1 MTAREL
7 LIAVSINNQ
16 GDWQKMQAEF
26 MNRRNQFSD
35 SDVAETIAIG
45 SEPNCTPITILDDDY
60 PKALKDSACAPFVI
74 WTRGNRALLDA
85 ERKLAVVGS
94 RSLGAF
100 APNSIQSL
108 GRKLSEKAVV
118 VVSGSKGSS
127 EHILRGVLSG
137 SGKAIV
143 LLGSGLAL
151 RYPSE
156 MIPLYDEVV
165 EKGGL
170 LISELPPYVCASPN
184 AFATSK
190 RILAAL
196 GDAMLVTEATAHSG
210 SLIAVAH
217 ALNIG
222 KDIYA
227 LPVNPLEANHYEL
240 VNNELISEGAA
251 IFLSVD
257 RMFETAWPR
266 G

>member
-1 MTAREL
+1 MTTREL
-7 LIAVSINNQ
+7 LVAVSINNQ
-16 GDWQKMQAEF
+16 GDWQKMHADI
-26 MNRRNQFSD
+26 RDCHQFSD
-35 SDVAETIAIG
+35 SDVAEIIAIG
-45 SEPNCTPITILDDDY
+45 SEPSCTPITIVDDYY
-60 PKALKDSACAPFVI
+60 PKALKEIACAPFVI
-74 WTRGNRALLDA
+74 WTKGNRALLDA
-85 ERKLAVVGS
+85 EKKVAVVGS

-100 APNSIQSL
+100 APHSIQSL
-108 GRKLSEKAVV
+108 GKKLSEKAVV

-127 EHILRGVLSG
+127 EHILKGVLSE

-151 RYPSE
+151 QYPSE

-170 LISELPPYVCASPN
+170 LISELPPYVCANPN
-184 AFATSK
+184 AFVTSK

-196 GDAMLVTEATAHSG
+196 GDIMLVTEATPHSG
-210 SLIAVAH
+210 SLVAVAH

-227 LPVNPLEANHYEL
+227 LPVNPLEANHYDL

-257 RMFETAWPR
+257 KMLETAWPR